1 MASAVR
7 KKVTL
12 IEMHAALT
20 AMGHEKLWFCRPVPK
35 GRKLGVCQIVTWDNY
50 VVAENHLDVHTKG
63 WDVTKRATYIFP
75 YVPDSE
81 PSQFDDELDDV
92 SAILLC
98 TVFG

>member
-35 GRKLGVCQIVTWDNY
+35 GRKSGVCQIVTWDNY
-50 VVAENHLDVHTKG
+50 VVAEKHLDVHTKG
-63 WDVTKRATYIFP
+63 WDVTKRATYVFP
-75 YVPDSE
+75 YVPGCE
-81 PSQFDDELDDV
+81 PSQFDDELGE
-92 SAILLC
+92 SSLFMLH
-98 TVFG
+98 TLY